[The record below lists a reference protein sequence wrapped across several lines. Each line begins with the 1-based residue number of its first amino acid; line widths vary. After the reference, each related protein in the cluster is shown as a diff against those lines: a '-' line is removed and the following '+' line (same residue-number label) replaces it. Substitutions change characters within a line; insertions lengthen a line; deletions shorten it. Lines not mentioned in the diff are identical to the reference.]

1 MGYFPKGVYPVT
13 RVYINL
19 LLEKRTQIKPE
30 NNDRFRIQWRAS
42 LLYYNCLS
50 QNVIT
55 SISCGLRTLEEE
67 IHIES
72 DYIVWDFARSKV
84 PYKWK
89 NGRSPTYTENFIYH
103 VTFWPTVRSM
113 KAAVSLER
121 NTCLPSYPLYFSSWR
136 ESIIIVQNEFHRNSL
151 LHLNYST
158 TIGIFNFEWAY
169 NPSATTKYPTRKRY
183 QSKRI

>member
-30 NNDRFRIQWRAS
+30 NNDLFRIQWRAS

-72 DYIVWDFARSKV
+72 DYIVKQKTIRAEFAVRALQSPIQMK
-84 PYKWK
+84 KW
-89 NGRSPTYTENFIYH
+89 
-103 VTFWPTVRSM
+103 
-113 KAAVSLER
+113 
-121 NTCLPSYPLYFSSWR
+121 
-136 ESIIIVQNEFHRNSL
+136 
-151 LHLNYST
+151 
-158 TIGIFNFEWAY
+158 
-169 NPSATTKYPTRKRY
+169 
-183 QSKRI
+183 

>member
-50 QNVIT
+50 HNVIT

-72 DYIVWDFARSKV
+72 DYIVKQTIRAEFAVRAQQS
-84 PYKWK
+84 PIQMK
-89 NGRSPTYTENFIYH
+89 NDRSPTYTENFIYH
-103 VTFWPTVRSM
+103 VTF
-113 KAAVSLER
+113 
-121 NTCLPSYPLYFSSWR
+121 
-136 ESIIIVQNEFHRNSL
+136 
-151 LHLNYST
+151 
-158 TIGIFNFEWAY
+158 
-169 NPSATTKYPTRKRY
+169 
-183 QSKRI
+183 